1 MGREANTL
9 GTKCQNAE
17 IAALAI
23 ELKNEIECIREQS
36 MNVA

>member
-9 GTKCQNAE
+9 GTKCQSAE

-36 MNVA
+36 LNIA